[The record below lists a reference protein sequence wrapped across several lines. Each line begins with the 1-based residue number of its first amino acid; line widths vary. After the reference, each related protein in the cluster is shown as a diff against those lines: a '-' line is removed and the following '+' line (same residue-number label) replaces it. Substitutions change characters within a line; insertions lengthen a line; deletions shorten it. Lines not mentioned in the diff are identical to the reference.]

1 MFTRALKDQGFQE
14 VPQEPCVLATT
25 YTPEATGSGP
35 DTPMLEEE
43 LFPVSPDT
51 EISEKERRAYQ
62 KIVGSIL
69 FTAISSRPDIV
80 FANLQLSKFNQRPVP
95 QYIEAT
101 RRIVRYLYKIRFLYL

>member
-35 DTPMLEEE
+35 DTPMLEKE
-43 LFPVSPDT
+43 LFPAPPDT
-51 EISEKERRAYQ
+51 EISEEEQRAYQ

-69 FTAISSRPDIV
+69 STAISSRPDIA
-80 FANLQLSKFNQRPVP
+80 FTASQLSRFNQRPVP
-95 QYIEAT
+95 RYMEA
-101 RRIVRYLYKIRFLYL
+101 